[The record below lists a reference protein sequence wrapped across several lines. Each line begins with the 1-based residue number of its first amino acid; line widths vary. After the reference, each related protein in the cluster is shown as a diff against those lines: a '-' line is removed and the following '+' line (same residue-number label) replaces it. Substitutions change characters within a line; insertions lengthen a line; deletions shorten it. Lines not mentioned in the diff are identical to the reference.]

1 MSSDLK
7 VVLPGDLIP
16 VNNESDESSMNVDDD
31 VPLVRLGPGLT
42 QVQEDIVSMKAGVL
56 KHQDPG
62 NKWWLESNQR
72 RVRTIQKSCLGKKTI
87 GYHLTNVFVNSM

>member
-1 MSSDLK
+1 MPSELK

-16 VNNESDESSMNVDDD
+16 AADENGNSQMEMDDEAP
-31 VPLVRLGPGLT
+31 VVRLGPGLT

-56 KHQDPG
+56 KHQETG

-72 RVRTIQKSCLGKKTI
+72 RVSATLYELSIHFYILMHSILI
-87 GYHLTNVFVNSM
+87 